1 MNMLNSIILEGVVE
15 SDATSKMLGG
25 ITVST
30 MPISV
35 KRNYR
40 NSDGSESEETSLFD
54 VETYGNTAVSVYKYA
69 KKGQGIR
76 VVGRLK
82 QKRWEQDGLTMSKVI
97 VIAEHVEYK
106 FSPAKKE
113 EDKKEKK

>member
-15 SDATSKMLGG
+15 KDATSKMLGG
-25 ITVST
+25 ITVAT

-35 KRNYR
+35 KRKYK

-54 VETYGNTAVSVYKYA
+54 VETYGNIAVSVNKYA

-82 QKRWEQDGLTMSKVI
+82 QKRWEEDGKTMSKVV

-113 EDKKEKK
+113 EDKSDN

>member
-1 MNMLNSIILEGVVE
+1 MNMLNSIILEGTVE
-15 SDATSKMLGG
+15 SDAISKMLGG

-35 KRNYR
+35 KRKYR
-40 NSDGSESEETSLFD
+40 NSDGSEHEETSFFD
-54 VETYGNTAVSVYKYA
+54 VETYGNTAVSVNKYA
-69 KKGQGIR
+69 KKGKGVR

-82 QKRWEQDGLTMSKVI
+82 QKRWEEDGKTMSKVV

-106 FSPAKKE
+106 FNLDEKE
-113 EDKKEKK
+113 ETKNGN

>member
-1 MNMLNSIILEGVVE
+1 MNMLNSIILEGTVE
-15 SDATSKMLGG
+15 TDVTSTMLNG
-25 ITVST
+25 ITVAT
-30 MPISV
+30 MSISV

-40 NSDGSESEETSLFD
+40 NSDGSEHEETSFFD
-54 VETYGNTAVSVYKYA
+54 VETYGNTAVSVNKYA

-82 QKRWEQDGLTMSKVI
+82 QKRWEQDGLTMSKIV
-97 VIAEHVEYK
+97 VIAEHIEYK

-113 EDKKEKK
+113 EDKSGN

>member
-1 MNMLNSIILEGVVE
+1 MNMLNSIILEGTVE
-15 SDATSKMLGG
+15 SDVVTTMLNG

-35 KRNYR
+35 KRKYR

-54 VETYGNTAVSVYKYA
+54 VETYGNTAVAVHKYA
-69 KKGQGIR
+69 QKGKGVRI
-76 VVGRLK
+76 VGRLR
-82 QKRWEQDGLTMSKVI
+82 QKRWEEDGKTLSKVV

-106 FSPAKKE
+106 FCFDKKE
-113 EDKKEKK
+113 EDKSDN

>member
-1 MNMLNSIILEGVVE
+1 MNMLNSIILEGTVE
-15 SDATSKMLGG
+15 SDATSTMLNG
-25 ITVST
+25 ITVAT

-35 KRNYR
+35 KRKYR

-69 KKGQGIR
+69 KKGKGVQ

-82 QKRWEQDGLTMSKVI
+82 QKRWEEDGKTFSKVV

-106 FSPAKKE
+106 FCFDKKE
-113 EDKKEKK
+113 EDKSGN